1 MGSLAPVSYWNP
13 EDDLLLMN
21 AVEAG
26 ASLESLAKG
35 AVQFSKRFTVREVQ
49 DRWHSLLY
57 DPVISTEASA
67 RMIAFDR
74 SATIPM
80 SKFSRSSNS
89 KEIKPIYGKRKAGSV
104 RNCYYALRKRICN
117 VPFNSMNMNFL
128 DAPDNGNFIGNGDE
142 PLSGDPIS
150 DNFGLQGSNLDAVF
164 PQNQINSSIATDG
177 TAAAAHSFQPG
188 LQHPGDKDYL
198 IGKANIYE
206 DTRTFGA
213 NLHFSRNSSGV
224 EELGRPKQVM
234 AHNLFKSDDLCVEPS
249 STFDQID
256 NDPGNICSDFEGN
269 QVFNSLMS
277 ECGASFHN
285 LGFSSPVH
293 GMPIWRTVEGIV
305 DPSMA
310 VDVGLREKDIY
321 SGVRFELPNDDDAR
335 NATTLGYDGQLDFK
349 LKIETPCDGL
359 KSPTASTEGYLEE
372 LSNSLLNFTNE
383 EDLLFMDVYGK
394 DVIDKSYYDGLSS
407 LLLNS
412 PNDASQNHTPCMTEP
427 QASVS
432 QETYLN
438 NPSNACPGELE
449 NNKGSLCGDGQGVQ
463 DSGTQILSS
472 SLNSNSQFPEL
483 SEEFMFCT
491 LNTEDPEI
499 PCNDDFCPQNWLSSS
514 SVSFIANNPTHSTVN
529 DILSS
534 QRTRERGLLP
544 MQREGEKMGEFR
556 SSSASLS
563 IDACRPTMLKEE
575 NVEVSPSQLLGHN
588 QMNSFIKRPSL
599 CSDSVKACT
608 QANANSIKWELDVP
622 APIGDYQSTHSEIVP
637 LDISVPE
644 PVENP
649 LISEQEELPVESDDD
664 VPHYSDMEA
673 MILDMDLEPEDQ
685 DLYSSEEVSRYRL
698 VDTKRAIIRL
708 EQGAHCSMQRA
719 IASHGAFAIL
729 YGRYSKHY
737 IKKPEVLLGRA
748 TEDVIVDIDL
758 GREGRANK
766 ISRRQAIIKMDNGGS
781 FYLTNLGKCSIS
793 VNNKE
798 VGPGQSL
805 SLICSCLIEIRGM
818 PFIFEMNGT
827 RVQQYLCEITKNNQT

>member
-150 DNFGLQGSNLDAVF
+150 NNFGLQGSNLDAVF

-177 TAAAAHSFQPG
+177 TAAAAHSFHPG

-269 QVFNSLMS
+269 QVFNSPMS

-394 DVIDKSYYDGLSS
+394 DIIDKSYYDGLSS

-622 APIGDYQSTHSEIVP
+622 APIGDYQSTHSEIEP

-698 VDTKRAIIRL
+698 VDTKREIIRL
-708 EQGAHCSMQRA
+708 EQGARCSMQRA

-766 ISRRQAIIKMDNGGS
+766 ISRRQ
-781 FYLTNLGKCSIS
+781 
-793 VNNKE
+793 
-798 VGPGQSL
+798 
-805 SLICSCLIEIRGM
+805 IRGM

>member
-89 KEIKPIYGKRKAGSV
+89 KEIKPIY
-104 RNCYYALRKRICN
+104 
-117 VPFNSMNMNFL
+117 
-128 DAPDNGNFIGNGDE
+128 DE

-150 DNFGLQGSNLDAVF
+150 NNFGLQGSNLDAVF

-177 TAAAAHSFQPG
+177 TAAAAHSFHPG

-269 QVFNSLMS
+269 QVFNSPMS

-394 DVIDKSYYDGLSS
+394 DIIDKSYYDGLSS

-622 APIGDYQSTHSEIVP
+622 APIGDYQSTHSEIEP

-698 VDTKRAIIRL
+698 VDTKREIIRL
-708 EQGAHCSMQRA
+708 EQGARCSMQRA

>member
-80 SKFSRSSNS
+80 SKSSRSSNS

-104 RNCYYALRKRICN
+104 RSCYYALRKRICN

-177 TAAAAHSFQPG
+177 TAAAAHSFHPG

-310 VDVGLREKDIY
+310 VDVGHREKDIY

-335 NATTLGYDGQLDFK
+335 NAITLGYDGQLDFK

-483 SEEFMFCT
+483 REEFMFCT

-622 APIGDYQSTHSEIVP
+622 APIGDYQSTHSEIEP

-698 VDTKRAIIRL
+698 VDTKREIIRL
-708 EQGAHCSMQRA
+708 EQGARCSMQRA

-766 ISRRQAIIKMDNGGS
+766 ISRRQ
-781 FYLTNLGKCSIS
+781 
-793 VNNKE
+793 
-798 VGPGQSL
+798 
-805 SLICSCLIEIRGM
+805 IRGM

>member
-766 ISRRQAIIKMDNGGS
+766 ISRRQ
-781 FYLTNLGKCSIS
+781 
-793 VNNKE
+793 
-798 VGPGQSL
+798 
-805 SLICSCLIEIRGM
+805 IRGM